1 MPLHHNALQAAMPAY
16 CSPSELASLLGLSRA
31 SVYNLLRA
39 GVLTGKKLGAR
50 TVCPTG
56 PALAYMASLPDV
68 QFRGSKTRIA
78 GAEP

>member
-1 MPLHHNALQAAMPAY
+1 MPIHHNALQAAMPAY

-31 SVYNLLRA
+31 TVYGLLRT

-68 QFRGSKTRIA
+68 QLRGPQDRPAETR
-78 GAEP
+78 P